1 VPLNN
6 PRPGPNYVPEYQ
18 VSGIPFVT
26 KSIGHEVQDS
36 PIKLEFPH
44 VTQWVVIRNLANSGS
59 DMRVGFTS
67 NGVQGGGGIS
77 GSYSAGDAEGPQTN
91 AQSRNYFIVPG
102 NTQTP
107 RMHLRMKDL
116 YFIRDGSA
124 NSTFTVI
131 AGLTTVHR
139 ELFPVLTGSDGFEG
153 VG

>member
-26 KSIGHEVQDS
+26 RSIGHEVQDS

-67 NGVQGGGGIS
+67 NGVQGGGGIT
-77 GSYSAGDAEGPQTN
+77 GSYAAGNAEGPQTN

-102 NTQTP
+102 ATQTP
-107 RMHLRMKDL
+107 RMHLRTKDM
-116 YFIRDGSA
+116 YFIRDGST